1 MNQGN
6 LSLRR
11 HLDKELKIVVGIPWA
26 SPFIFTKVL
35 DSMLELKTP
44 AGYELEYV
52 RGSGWC
58 SARRHNQLLERA
70 VQKKADLICILGA
83 DQLHPADTIERLVK
97 RIEEGCDVIT
107 ALVPARNMV
116 PGQNMKAYQ
125 PLAWR
130 TKKKEPGRMYSHP
143 PKRDE
148 HFEIVHPAEGD
159 LQEIDVIGT
168 GVTMFKR
175 EHLDKL
181 KKPWLEEKIE
191 NKDGFTCS
199 NDTDSRFILRFRRE
213 LQLKVWLDTTIK
225 IKHLH
230 IFEIDDTFQERFSD
244 AGVSQAKQHIPI
256 SEVR

>member
-1 MNQGN
+1 M
-6 LSLRR
+6 
-11 HLDKELKIVVGIPWA
+11 KIVVGIPWA

-44 AGYELEYV
+44 DGYEMEFV

-70 VQKKADLICILGA
+70 IQKKADLICILGA
-83 DQLHPADTIERLVK
+83 DQLHPADTIERLTK

-107 ALVPARNMV
+107 AMVPVRNMV
-116 PGQNMKAYQ
+116 PGQTMKAFQ

-130 TKKKEPGRMYSHP
+130 AKPPEPGRIYSQP
-143 PKRDE
+143 PKRDD
-148 HFEIVHPAEGD
+148 HFEVVSPEDGD
-159 LQEIDVIGT
+159 LQEIDIIGT
-168 GVTMFKR
+168 GVMMFKR
-175 EHLDKL
+175 ALLDKL
-181 KKPWLEEKIE
+181 KKPWLDEKVA

-199 NDTDSRFILRFRRE
+199 NDTDSRFVLRFRRE
-213 LQLKVWLDTTIK
+213 LKIKVWVDTTIK

-244 AGVSQAKQHIPI
+244 DKDSPAKQHI
-256 SEVR
+256 SLSALR